1 MSLVDSPPTWAPHGV
16 ISGCSFLEEQPIN
29 AKTANNTNKYTLF
42 MFRVT
47 KLHIFLDIQAKSSTF
62 AMIFNQNE
70 EICYE

>member
-1 MSLVDSPPTWAPHGV
+1 
-16 ISGCSFLEEQPIN
+16 
-29 AKTANNTNKYTLF
+29 